1 MADERKIYIKSGGYK
16 EIHNT
21 GLYVEGNYYK
31 GTLNPQ
37 VIDSVTTEIENLLV
51 YFQENE
57 DPSMREAIAV
67 VEESKSKQPE
77 LNNSDTIRAVI
88 DNSPTLKRRL
98 LSITLF
104 DGASVMASNLL
115 NPLSKMFF
123 FSKGD
128 YLPLH

>member
-37 VIDSVTTEIENLLV
+37 VIDSVTKEIENLLI

-57 DPSMREAIAV
+57 DPSMREALAV
-67 VEESKSKQPE
+67 VEESKSRQPE

-98 LSITLF
+98 LSASKTLVWE
-104 DGASVMASNLL
+104 SVKCFFPVLDVATETIESFR
-115 NPLSKMFF
+115 NP
-123 FSKGD
+123 D
-128 YLPLH
+128 N